1 MSKIQKECENY
12 VRDNPDEFKKA
23 EKYKFKI
30 DIVDNKIFDLDQ
42 NKKKKKGVLSNPH
55 KLVPI
60 FYGLEAWPPTVTCAH
75 PRPVQKADDDTSK
88 RASFFQEIQKSMKD
102 FRARGRVQPSRINGP
117 EM

>member
-42 NKKKKKGVLSNPH
+42 NKKKKKDALDEVQEAEVQN
-55 KLVPI
+55 LVI
-60 FYGLEAWPPTVTCAH
+60 KRFSRVRKDIIYEE
-75 PRPVQKADDDTSK
+75 DTL
-88 RASFFQEIQKSMKD
+88 AI
-102 FRARGRVQPSRINGP
+102 
-117 EM
+117 